1 MSEIVIIIIGAVTL
15 VGGVILYAVISTAT
29 GLEEDENQN
38 YIPDW
43 IEKKFPSIFKSSK
56 LEDYQLDLNTV
67 WVKPIILLIP
77 ILIPH
82 LTVF

>member
-1 MSEIVIIIIGAVTL
+1 MNEIIIVIIGAVII

-43 IEKKFPSIFKSSK
+43 IERKFPSIFKSSK
-56 LEDYQLDLNTV
+56 DLD
-67 WVKPIILLIP
+67 
-77 ILIPH
+77 
-82 LTVF
+82 

>member
-1 MSEIVIIIIGAVTL
+1 MSEIVIVIIGAVAL

-56 LEDYQLDLNTV
+56 DLD
-67 WVKPIILLIP
+67 
-77 ILIPH
+77 
-82 LTVF
+82 

>member
-1 MSEIVIIIIGAVTL
+1 MNEIVIIIIGAFVL

-29 GLEEDENQN
+29 GLEEDENKN

-56 LEDYQLDLNTV
+56 DLD
-67 WVKPIILLIP
+67 
-77 ILIPH
+77 
-82 LTVF
+82 

>member
-1 MSEIVIIIIGAVTL
+1 MSELVIVLIGAVVI

-43 IEKKFPSIFKSSK
+43 IEKRFPSIFKSSK
-56 LEDYQLDLNTV
+56 DLDE
-67 WVKPIILLIP
+67 
-77 ILIPH
+77 
-82 LTVF
+82 

>member
-15 VGGVILYAVISTAT
+15 VGGVTLYAVISTAT

-56 LEDYQLDLNTV
+56 DLD
-67 WVKPIILLIP
+67 
-77 ILIPH
+77 
-82 LTVF
+82 

>member
-1 MSEIVIIIIGAVTL
+1 MSEIVIVIIGAVAL

-29 GLEEDENQN
+29 GLEKDENQN

-56 LEDYQLDLNTV
+56 DLD
-67 WVKPIILLIP
+67 
-77 ILIPH
+77 
-82 LTVF
+82 

>member
-1 MSEIVIIIIGAVTL
+1 MTELVIVLIGAVVI

-43 IEKKFPSIFKSSK
+43 IEKRFPSIFKSSK
-56 LEDYQLDLNTV
+56 DLD
-67 WVKPIILLIP
+67 K
-77 ILIPH
+77 
-82 LTVF
+82 

>member
-1 MSEIVIIIIGAVTL
+1 MSEIIIIIIGAVVL

-29 GLEEDENQN
+29 GLEKDENQN

-56 LEDYQLDLNTV
+56 DLD
-67 WVKPIILLIP
+67 
-77 ILIPH
+77 
-82 LTVF
+82 

>member
-1 MSEIVIIIIGAVTL
+1 MSEIVVVIIGAVVL

-43 IEKKFPSIFKSSK
+43 IERKFPSIFKSSK
-56 LEDYQLDLNTV
+56 DLD
-67 WVKPIILLIP
+67 
-77 ILIPH
+77 
-82 LTVF
+82 

>member
-1 MSEIVIIIIGAVTL
+1 MSEIIVIIIGAVVI

-43 IEKKFPSIFKSSK
+43 IERKFPSIFKSSK
-56 LEDYQLDLNTV
+56 DLD
-67 WVKPIILLIP
+67 
-77 ILIPH
+77 
-82 LTVF
+82 

>member
-1 MSEIVIIIIGAVTL
+1 MSELVIVLIGAVVI

-43 IEKKFPSIFKSSK
+43 IEKRFPSIFKSSK
-56 LEDYQLDLNTV
+56 DLD
-67 WVKPIILLIP
+67 K
-77 ILIPH
+77 
-82 LTVF
+82 

>member
-1 MSEIVIIIIGAVTL
+1 MSEIVIIVIGAVTL

-56 LEDYQLDLNTV
+56 DLD
-67 WVKPIILLIP
+67 
-77 ILIPH
+77 
-82 LTVF
+82 